1 MTTQEKWYIQYNNVV
16 YVCGRQFYRWNRECV
31 NSQESTLLVYNKIE
45 TSKLIVNS
53 AVQRHYLFALIQCTN
68 YCYTHMG
75 RSQLRPFTPRG
86 GRLMFPNIR
95 MSSRHKTDSLNA
107 HNVWSTNHQ
116 PQNKAFFFEK
126 KRISCNVCKSIIRGL
141 QKNLFFIMP
150 GWLQTIALNTCYRF
164 LFPCFWK

>member
-107 HNVWSTNHQ
+107 HNECLKHKPASKQ
-116 PQNKAFFFEK
+116 
-126 KRISCNVCKSIIRGL
+126 G
-141 QKNLFFIMP
+141 
-150 GWLQTIALNTCYRF
+150 F
-164 LFPCFWK
+164 LFWNKKESHATYAKV